1 MYFINVFISFLF
13 LYFRLICLLS
23 LIAIDLL
30 RFVMFV
36 LLLMMLEAKTDL
48 WQQHKQLLFYNIVAY
63 GMLRHPTQHACFLCE
78 ANVVGCVEKYVKFFF
93 IYFFLI
99 SLEFSLA
106 VKFLHFLQFLSIVFS
121 KKYFVKIIWWF
132 SSTNVCVMV

>member
-1 MYFINVFISFLF
+1 
-13 LYFRLICLLS
+13 LICLLS

-78 ANVVGCVEKYVKFFF
+78 ANVVGCVE
-93 IYFFLI
+93 
-99 SLEFSLA
+99 
-106 VKFLHFLQFLSIVFS
+106 
-121 KKYFVKIIWWF
+121 
-132 SSTNVCVMV
+132 